1 MTWGE
6 RRAPKAVHFMRRRVG
21 GAPSPAL
28 KLFHFTPR
36 EGLTGG
42 EGHPPQ
48 TPRQRSISRHGR
60 VTWGEGRRAPVG
72 HRHTSMWWPQPAAH
86 TCMVVACACAHSYRH
101 CLRTL
106 TLRSRPAAHSR
117 RQPRQQRPLARSEWQ
132 SAARRRSRRLCMC
145 PSPPTAALRASSSVP
160 SSDSMLVGSRCPTMR
175 PSTYTMVT
183 SRQQRSASPLLAA
196 QRLALPIA
204 NLFVDAMGEKAR
216 VRFFLWE
223 LPTLLVAARASI
235 SRRGRGGGSGRGT
248 LPPQLRSSPFR
259 RRATLPAAR
268 RRRPFRG
275 GSHPPL
281 TPPSDMGEFGYT
293 KRGG

>member
-1 MTWGE
+1 MTSPE
-6 RRAPKAVHFMRRRVG
+6 RRAPKAVHFTRRECRKGTLSGTQTLPFHSKG
-21 GAPSPAL
+21 GSDRGGGSPSSNTSTTVHFAPW
-28 KLFHFTPR
+28 
-36 EGLTGG
+36 
-42 EGHPPQ
+42 EGHMGGGS
-48 TPRQRSISRHGR
+48 PR
-60 VTWGEGRRAPVG
+60 PG

-196 QRLALPIA
+196 QRLALPHR
-204 NLFVDAMGEKAR
+204 K
-216 VRFFLWE
+216 
-223 LPTLLVAARASI
+223 LVC
-235 SRRGRGGGSGRGT
+235 GRDG
-248 LPPQLRSSPFR
+248 
-259 RRATLPAAR
+259 
-268 RRRPFRG
+268 
-275 GSHPPL
+275 
-281 TPPSDMGEFGYT
+281 
-293 KRGG
+293 